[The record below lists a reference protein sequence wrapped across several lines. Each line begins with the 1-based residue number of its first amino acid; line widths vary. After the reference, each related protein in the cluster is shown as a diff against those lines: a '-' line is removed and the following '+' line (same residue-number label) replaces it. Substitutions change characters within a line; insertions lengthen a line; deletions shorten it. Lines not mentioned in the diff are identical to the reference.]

1 MSYSMSIF
9 LFSLLFTLLLLPR
22 VFTHEISKGNEMT
35 DENNEKNFN
44 YPTSLHYV
52 HKEKMYDS
60 KDVGD
65 KTPTK
70 KIEVHEIKD
79 STSDSSIGYLSNDFQ
94 RTIPSMMPNTQK
106 DYGYGYGYYPNNYQ
120 LDGLTFRVNI
130 PGFARIYLPNLPIEL
145 PFPNVELPF
154 HTTHMI
160 RNGYYIPGNYY
171 QPIILSSLLTQNK
184 QYHNIQS
191 FGYQPSSLS
200 NIDNFE
206 DGSIIRNRKIMRP
219 SSEIDGRFFHMFPT
233 KTSTM
238 AYEDKTWYGD
248 VSKKTVKVNS

>member
-1 MSYSMSIF
+1 MSYSMSSF
-9 LFSLLFTLLLLPR
+9 LFSILFTLLLFTR
-22 VFTHEISKGNEMT
+22 VFTHEISKGNELT
-35 DENNEKNFN
+35 DENEGKNFN

-60 KDVGD
+60 KDEGD
-65 KTPTK
+65 KTPTR
-70 KIEVHEIKD
+70 KIEVHEIKG
-79 STSDSSIGYLSNDFQ
+79 STSDSSVGYLSNDFQ

-106 DYGYGYGYYPNNYQ
+106 DYGYYPNNYQ

-154 HTTHMI
+154 HTTRMI
-160 RNGYYIPGNYY
+160 RNGYYYP
-171 QPIILSSLLTQNK
+171 
-184 QYHNIQS
+184 
-191 FGYQPSSLS
+191 
-200 NIDNFE
+200 DNFE

-219 SSEIDGRFFHMFPT
+219 SSEIDGRIFHMFPT

-248 VSKKTVKVNS
+248 ASKKTVKVDP

>member
-1 MSYSMSIF
+1 MSYSMSSF
-9 LFSLLFTLLLLPR
+9 LFSILFTLLLFTR
-22 VFTHEISKGNEMT
+22 VFTHEISKG
-35 DENNEKNFN
+35 
-44 YPTSLHYV
+44 
-52 HKEKMYDS
+52 
-60 KDVGD
+60 D
-65 KTPTK
+65 KTPTR
-70 KIEVHEIKD
+70 KIEVHEIKG
-79 STSDSSIGYLSNDFQ
+79 STSDSSVGYLSNDFQ

-106 DYGYGYGYYPNNYQ
+106 DYGYYPNNYQ

-154 HTTHMI
+154 HTTRMI
-160 RNGYYIPGNYY
+160 RNGYYYPGNYY
-171 QPIILSSLLTQNK
+171 QPIIPSSLLTQSK

-219 SSEIDGRFFHMFPT
+219 SSEIDGRIFHMFPT

-248 VSKKTVKVNS
+248 ASKKTVKVDP